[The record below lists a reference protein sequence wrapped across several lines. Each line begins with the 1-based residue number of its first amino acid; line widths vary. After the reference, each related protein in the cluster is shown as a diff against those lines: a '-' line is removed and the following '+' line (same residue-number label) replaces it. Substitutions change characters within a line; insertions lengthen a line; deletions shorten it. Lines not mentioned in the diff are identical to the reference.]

1 MNSIVPAANYTFDAS
16 EKTITLSNPYNS
28 MTEEQIVTIR
38 NITKNQLI
46 YDSANTNRGQISIT
60 NGTTSVNIRH
70 GFHKT
75 PSSIQITPTSSL
87 GTASSIWVSSKDTG
101 TGNLFTVSTNVDPG
115 QDVTF
120 DWQATL

>member
-1 MNSIVPAANYTFDAS
+1 VEYCHSSGIEVLTYSQVVDRIRSTAKHL
-16 EKTITLSNPYNS
+16 ELSG
-28 MTEEQIVTIR
+28 TGT
-38 NITKNQLI
+38 
-46 YDSANTNRGQISIT
+46 IT

-70 GFHKT
+70 GFHKEPT
-75 PSSIQITPTSSL
+75 SIQITPTSSL